1 MLVSN
6 TMRFGTDNTGDFT
19 PLPRMKL
26 LLNGKTTDI
35 KLTDFPI
42 SSPCI
47 AVRINGG
54 IFYMWLVSPNDAV
67 ASQIR
72 VKIGGQT
79 YAVAN
84 TA

>member
-1 MLVSN
+1 
-6 TMRFGTDNTGDFT
+6 
-19 PLPRMKL
+19 
-26 LLNGKTTDI
+26 
-35 KLTDFPI
+35 
-42 SSPCI
+42 
-47 AVRINGG
+47 
-54 IFYMWLVSPNDAV
+54 MWLVSPNDAV

>member
-26 LLNGKTTDI
+26 LLNGTTTDI

-54 IFYMWLVSPNDAV
+54 IFICGWSRPMTPLPRRFA
-67 ASQIR
+67 
-72 VKIGGQT
+72 
-79 YAVAN
+79 
-84 TA
+84 